1 MKKFWLEIKSFVKM
15 ILFIIIVILAIPV
28 FILAIFS
35 LMLVQVINILFKWV
49 ANTNSNLLNFLVK

>member
-1 MKKFWLEIKSFVKM
+1 MKKFWLGIKSFVKM

-35 LMLVQVINILFKWV
+35 LMLVQVINILFKLV
-49 ANTNSNLLNFLVK
+49 ANTNSNLLNFRL

>member
-1 MKKFWLEIKSFVKM
+1 MKKFWLGIKSFVKM

-49 ANTNSNLLNFLVK
+49 ANTNSNLLNFRW

>member
-1 MKKFWLEIKSFVKM
+1 MKKFWLEMKSFIKM

-35 LMLVQVINILFKWV
+35 LMLVQVINILFKWIS
-49 ANTNSNLLNFLVK
+49 NTNSNLLNLRW

>member
-1 MKKFWLEIKSFVKM
+1 MKKFWLGMKSFIKM
-15 ILFIIIVILAIPV
+15 ILFVIIVILAIPI

-49 ANTNSNLLNFLVK
+49 ANTNSNLLNFRW

>member
-1 MKKFWLEIKSFVKM
+1 MKKFWLGIKSFVKM

-49 ANTNSNLLNFLVK
+49 ANTNNNLLNFRW

>member
-1 MKKFWLEIKSFVKM
+1 MKKFWLGIKSFVKM

-35 LMLVQVINILFKWV
+35 LMLVQVINVLFKWV
-49 ANTNSNLLNFLVK
+49 ANTNSNLLNFRW